1 MAELAKYDKHVACSV
16 CLREAV
22 RIDGQVRHF
31 HCGRLVQRVGN
42 QGPFASACLAMMTC
56 PACSWCEDCDGKR
69 SEDCTEDL
77 THDDDC
83 CDLQQVVDT
92 ESDEVGPEAYSMSGV
107 RVMQQ
112 WAYVQ
117 TNNQYSIRYSGYEVA
132 RVIPLAD
139 PTPVGFSEYTNDGVN
154 KLVVVD
160 TCSVTMKTAAY
171 NFCDDKSSDAVG
183 FSVEADSERV
193 DVRYH
198 LIRKPDGSMFVHVG
212 QNSTSV
218 VRCINGVRTSIKT
231 KYHNQYE
238 QRVYNHLS
246 QLAPFLIE
254 HKLVGD
260 QLFRRNISELSL
272 FDCLHLVREKKYR
285 QLSGVISALAGVEK
299 PAHCEVVKWNCCA
312 GCQQTRILLGAFL
325 LKVYINCI
333 KFSSIALQYY
343 DFVLT
348 PDNVDLLGMLDF
360 EDYVTLTER
369 RIVDEQLLFNCI
381 KPVLDVVECMYIHA
395 GFHIVGMPMF
405 YDCVSID
412 DIYLS
417 TYNINVVVILSVV
430 THPSLYKPVVNI
442 SSCSATT
449 PFTKRHNYVLVTISH
464 VRCKWTVSTPLYCSS
479 EINGKQALV
488 DELKICQ
495 KCKGVFSRKYIS
507 RHKRRCASVESSKL
521 SMFMKV

>member
-1 MAELAKYDKHVACSV
+1 
-16 CLREAV
+16 
-22 RIDGQVRHF
+22 
-31 HCGRLVQRVGN
+31 
-42 QGPFASACLAMMTC
+42 
-56 PACSWCEDCDGKR
+56 
-69 SEDCTEDL
+69 
-77 THDDDC
+77 
-83 CDLQQVVDT
+83 
-92 ESDEVGPEAYSMSGV
+92 
-107 RVMQQ
+107 
-112 WAYVQ
+112 
-117 TNNQYSIRYSGYEVA
+117 
-132 RVIPLAD
+132 
-139 PTPVGFSEYTNDGVN
+139 
-154 KLVVVD
+154 
-160 TCSVTMKTAAY
+160 
-171 NFCDDKSSDAVG
+171 
-183 FSVEADSERV
+183 
-193 DVRYH
+193 
-198 LIRKPDGSMFVHVG
+198 
-212 QNSTSV
+212 
-218 VRCINGVRTSIKT
+218 
-231 KYHNQYE
+231 
-238 QRVYNHLS
+238 
-246 QLAPFLIE
+246 
-254 HKLVGD
+254 
-260 QLFRRNISELSL
+260 
-272 FDCLHLVREKKYR
+272 
-285 QLSGVISALAGVEK
+285 
-299 PAHCEVVKWNCCA
+299 
-312 GCQQTRILLGAFL
+312 
-325 LKVYINCI
+325 VYINCI